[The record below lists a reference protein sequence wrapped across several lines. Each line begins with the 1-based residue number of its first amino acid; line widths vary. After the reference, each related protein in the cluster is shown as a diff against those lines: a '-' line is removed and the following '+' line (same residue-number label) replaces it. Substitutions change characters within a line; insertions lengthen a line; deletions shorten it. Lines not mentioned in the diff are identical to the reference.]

1 MNTKVLTIGDKA
13 IVRKRSKIDKNEY
26 TTQIQDINGKD
37 IRILTPMYRSALIRL
52 RPDTRIEVLVF
63 GASKVFE
70 FDAQVKETA
79 SDGNL
84 NYTDIVLTSSIK
96 KIERRNYF
104 RVKITKDICVREKNE
119 KNPNDFVSAITI
131 DLSGGGVQFS
141 TSHKFTEGINL
152 EIKMEIDG
160 KEILVNGEL
169 LNKSWQ
175 DGLGIYKYSVEF
187 LDLSDLIQE
196 MIIKYV
202 FKIQREKL
210 SKR

>member
-13 IVRKRSKIDKNEY
+13 IVRKKSKIDRNEY
-26 TTQIQDINGKD
+26 TTQIQDIDDKI
-37 IRILTPMYRSALIRL
+37 IRISTPMYRSALIRL

-70 FDAQVKETA
+70 FDAEVKETF
-79 SDGNL
+79 SEGNL
-84 NYTDIVLTSSIK
+84 NYTDILLTSSIK

-104 RVKITKDICVREKNE
+104 RIELVKDIHVREKDEKELNE
-119 KNPNDFVSAITI
+119 FIPAITI
-131 DLSGGGVQFS
+131 DLSGGGIQFS
-141 TSHKFTEGINL
+141 TSHKFTEGMVV
-152 EIKMEIDG
+152 EIKIEIDG

-169 LNKSWQ
+169 LNRSWQ
-175 DGLGIYKYSVEF
+175 DGLGVYKYSVEF

-196 MIIKYV
+196 MIVRYV
-202 FKIQREKL
+202 FKLQRERL